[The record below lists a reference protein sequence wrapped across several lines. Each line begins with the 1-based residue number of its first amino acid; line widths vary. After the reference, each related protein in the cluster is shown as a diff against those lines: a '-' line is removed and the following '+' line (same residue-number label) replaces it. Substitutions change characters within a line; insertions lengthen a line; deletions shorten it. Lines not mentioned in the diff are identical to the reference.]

1 MYVCCVYVCVCG
13 VCICTCVVCMWICMC
28 GCVYVCGCMYACIGL
43 CGVYVCVCMCSVC
56 VCGVCMGVCMGLT
69 LPLAV
74 RVPSVPSH
82 CPLLLRA
89 FLSPHVCFWL
99 IFSAPPALA
108 GVDQKPEAELLHT
121 DQLPCL
127 CACFLQVVGADL
139 LVLECGLQPWS
150 TSAPGY
156 KWGGFLLIP
165 FHVYLGP
172 ELTCP
177 DVDF

>member
-1 MYVCCVYVCVCG
+1 
-13 VCICTCVVCMWICMC
+13 
-28 GCVYVCGCMYACIGL
+28 
-43 CGVYVCVCMCSVC
+43 
-56 VCGVCMGVCMGLT
+56 MGLT

-89 FLSPHVCFWL
+89 FLSPHRSVSGLFLVLLHWL
-99 IFSAPPALA
+99 

-139 LVLECGLQPWS
+139 LALECGPSPGS

-156 KWGGFLLIP
+156 KWGGFPLIP
-165 FHVYLGP
+165 LSRLFGA
-172 ELTCP
+172 
-177 DVDF
+177 